1 MSVLTETQVRRVA
14 ALLHG
19 AGVRNSQA
27 RAELLDHC
35 CCLVES
41 KLADGYDFDEALR
54 QLRTDFP
61 PTEIRTVDAHLSTL
75 QNQKRMKRILF
86 IALLLL
92 AGFGIYRAYSFVHLS
107 PAPIVAIPGQPC
119 LDTLPAPTASYPLP
133 HHTEISSGFGYRMHP
148 VKRVRRFH
156 RGIDFRAPVGTPVY
170 ATAAGTVTLPAAD
183 GPYGIQ
189 VLLRHTD
196 DYRTRY
202 AHLGT
207 LEVTPGQRVEA
218 GTRLGTVGLTGA
230 STAPHLHYELLRGEQ
245 AVDPLASLR

>member
-1 MSVLTETQVRRVA
+1 MNVLTETQVRRVA

-41 KLADGYDFDEALR
+41 RLADGVSFDEALQ

-61 PTEIRTVDAHLSTL
+61 PTEIRAIDVHLSTL
-75 QNQKRMKRILF
+75 QNQKLMKRILF
-86 IALLLL
+86 IALMLL
-92 AGFGIYRAYSFVHLS
+92 AGLGIHRAYSFVHLS
-107 PAPIVAIPGQPC
+107 ETPIVAASGQPC
-119 LDTLPAPTASYPLP
+119 RDTLPPATGYYPLP
-133 HHTEISSGFGYRMHP
+133 EHTEITSGFGYRLHP

-189 VLLRHTD
+189 VLLRHAD

-207 LEVTPGQRVEA
+207 LEVEAGQRVEA